1 MKVHL
6 DDESPVPLEM
16 MFRYLSQVPNTYV
29 FGMLDICRKE
39 DPEAA
44 TQANTYGA
52 TDLKEDAN
60 SSSNLILLFPR
71 VDLTKREGETNL
83 TTQME
88 EAINNAK

>member
-39 DPEAA
+39 DPEVA
-44 TQANTYGA
+44 T
-52 TDLKEDAN
+52 
-60 SSSNLILLFPR
+60 
-71 VDLTKREGETNL
+71 
-83 TTQME
+83 
-88 EAINNAK
+88 

>member
-60 SSSNLILLFPR
+60 SSSNGQGIER
-71 VDLTKREGETNL
+71 ITVRENL
-83 TTQME
+83 YYE
-88 EAINNAK
+88 E